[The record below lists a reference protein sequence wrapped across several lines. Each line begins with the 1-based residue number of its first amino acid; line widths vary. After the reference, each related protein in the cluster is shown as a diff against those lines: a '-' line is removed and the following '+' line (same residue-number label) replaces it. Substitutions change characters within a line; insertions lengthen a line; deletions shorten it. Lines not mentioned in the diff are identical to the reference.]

1 MPPCWRRVSATAKV
15 NRTTALLSRKSG
27 VESTPKLRRG
37 SPYAFWAQQTPPIR
51 HCDLPSN
58 REFAGDGGSVAVSI
72 KLKQSMFQDHCLN
85 KEQGIFERENRETL
99 FKTGKRFW
107 FIAQAG
113 PERTPKVS
121 NLD

>member
-1 MPPCWRRVSATAKV
+1 MLSGRNRHLQSAIAT
-15 NRTTALLSRKSG
+15 
-27 VESTPKLRRG
+27 
-37 SPYAFWAQQTPPIR
+37 
-51 HCDLPSN
+51 LPSN

-121 NLD
+121 NLDSKVASDLFPRKTQGRFLTLL